1 MSPEELAFKLGVKQL
16 FAEKLTPE
24 LSVYIYFV
32 AGQKAISSWRELRTN
47 APGLGYW
54 PLVLGD
60 DRTFEQTKKSFES
73 SAKFAGKRPSPPGAT
88 SAQEFFEARAE
99 DLGDEF
105 PAGSWPVKPVP
116 PHAFYLPSEFDKRT
130 VMGLLPVS
138 HSSQVLQILNYGGWN
153 ACPPVHEHVAVHNY
167 WNERYGAEIV
177 CLSSD
182 ILEMQVDRQPA
193 SREEALALARE
204 HYLYCNDIVEQ
215 GTGTI
220 QELAAGLMASD
231 AWFFW
236 WD

>member
-24 LSVYIYFV
+24 LSMYIYFV
-32 AGQKAISSWRELRTN
+32 PGQRAISSWRELRTN

-60 DRTFEQTKKSFES
+60 DRTYEKTKKSFEA

-88 SAQEFFEARAE
+88 SAHKFFEARAE

-105 PAGSWPVKPVP
+105 PTGSWPVKPVP

-130 VMGLLPVS
+130 VIGLLPVS
-138 HSSQVLQILNYGGWN
+138 HSSQVLQIVNYGDWN

-167 WNERYGAEIV
+167 WNERYGAENV

-182 ILEMQVDRQPA
+182 ILEIRANRRPA
-193 SREEALALARE
+193 NREEALALARE
-204 HYLYCNDIVEQ
+204 HYLYCKDIVEQ

>member
-16 FAEKLTPE
+16 FAEKLTPD
-24 LSVYIYFV
+24 LSMYIYFV
-32 AGQKAISSWRELRTN
+32 PGQKAIPSWRELRTN
-47 APGLGYW
+47 APELGYW

-60 DRTFEQTKKSFES
+60 DRTFEQTKKSFET
-73 SAKFAGKRPSPPGAT
+73 SAKFAGRRSPGLDHT
-88 SAQEFFEARAE
+88 SAEMFFEARAE
-99 DLGDEF
+99 ELGDEF
-105 PAGSWPVKPVP
+105 PTGPWPIKPVP
-116 PHAFYLPSEFDKRT
+116 PHAFYLPAEFDKRT

-138 HSSQVLQILNYGGWN
+138 HCSQVLQIVNYGDWN
-153 ACPPVHEHVAVHNY
+153 ASPPVREHVAVNNY

-182 ILEMQVDRQPA
+182 ILEMHVGRRPA
-193 SREEALALARE
+193 NREEALALARE
-204 HYLYCNDIVEQ
+204 QYLYCSDIVEQ
-215 GTGTI
+215 GAGTI